1 MGYREALVTDSLD
14 PPHGPRK
21 GEILMTYNLR
31 NGYSVITRKAEG
43 GTEFETR
50 NQQGATISTVTL
62 GYVDAN
68 ALVRKLFQGRV

>member
-1 MGYREALVTDSLD
+1 
-14 PPHGPRK
+14 
-21 GEILMTYNLR
+21 MTYNLR

-50 NQQGATISTVTL
+50 NGKGETISTVTL
-62 GYVDAN
+62 PYVEAN